1 MGSKE
6 DAPKKR
12 ISLSLRL
19 DHAENVLIRHLVPP
33 ARPRPKNSRYFHDGG
48 QIVVATRLRLQ
59 HTPRL
64 SSAHFFS
71 KQPNRDT
78 WKIEIIKKENL
89 EKTEPLEHLNES
101 KIEAVGSSRALNW
114 ACQPGHL
121 DFTHVFLLFLSSG
134 NFLELRFFRCWLTF
148 CGYMEP
154 KGTKAKCW

>member
-1 MGSKE
+1 MFNAVFSDIVACHKILLLQSSFCLQIQLLSIIYILTLTRMMGSKE

-64 SSAHFFS
+64 SSAHFFFEAT
-71 KQPNRDT
+71 KQRHMKNRD
-78 WKIEIIKKENL
+78 IEK
-89 EKTEPLEHLNES
+89 
-101 KIEAVGSSRALNW
+101 R
-114 ACQPGHL
+114 
-121 DFTHVFLLFLSSG
+121 
-134 NFLELRFFRCWLTF
+134 ELR
-148 CGYMEP
+148 
-154 KGTKAKCW
+154 KNGTT